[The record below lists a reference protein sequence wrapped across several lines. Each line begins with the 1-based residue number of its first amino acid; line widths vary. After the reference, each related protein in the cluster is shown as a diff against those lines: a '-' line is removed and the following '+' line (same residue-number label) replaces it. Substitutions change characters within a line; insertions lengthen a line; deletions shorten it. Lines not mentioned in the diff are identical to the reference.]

1 MRNITATTTV
11 LVAVLAVFALPAS
24 ASLADRK
31 SDEQKTERPA
41 APAPYSGR
49 NVIRGEIIASLADRK
64 SDEQKTE
71 RPATPAPYSGHVVI
85 RGEVVAL
92 DHTAV
97 QRASKI

>member
-1 MRNITATTTV
+1 MRKITATA
-11 LVAVLAVFALPAS
+11 LVAVLATFALSAS

-41 APAPYSGR
+41 APAPYSG
-49 NVIRGEIIASLADRK
+49 
-64 SDEQKTE
+64 
-71 RPATPAPYSGHVVI
+71 HVVI
-85 RGEVVAL
+85 RGEVVAF